1 MLQGHFISLTFK
13 DYRPMKEALSTLGTS
28 GNIFFDWWCE
38 LRGYTAPLFF
48 TITGL
53 VFVFLL
59 TGNKTE
65 SFWKQKRVRKGIRR
79 GISIM
84 LWGYLLQLNFKNVSY
99 YLSGR
104 INDRFFAFHVLQ
116 SIGLGILV
124 LILIY
129 SIHYTF
135 KKIKLS
141 ILLFS
146 FAILIFFF
154 EPIIESFG
162 NTYIPSFAPKLF
174 QNMVHGPNSIFPIFP
189 WLGFVFMGGAI
200 GAVIREQLHRIK
212 EKLFP
217 LKFALIGSA
226 IYLIFIIIF
235 HLIDVFSISQY
246 EFSISAWHLNCL
258 IRIHLFISLLMFLEQ
273 FLKNK
278 KSTFIMM
285 GQNTLSIY
293 IVHVIIL
300 YGSLFGIG
308 IKTWYDKSLNFT
320 QSITGAILFILF
332 FGVFTIVQPRV
343 TGFLSAKFNR
353 YFRPNS
359 KAKSE

>member
-1 MLQGHFISLTFK
+1 
-13 DYRPMKEALSTLGTS
+13 MKSDLSTLGTS
-28 GNIFFDWWCE
+28 GNLIFDWWCE

-53 VFVFLL
+53 VFVYLL
-59 TGNKTE
+59 TGNKSD
-65 SFWKQKRVRKGIRR
+65 SFWKQKRVRKGIKR

-84 LWGYLLQLNFKNVSY
+84 LWGYLLQINLKNVSY

-146 FAILIFFF
+146 CGVLIFFF
-154 EPIIESFG
+154 QPIIESYG
-162 NTYIPSFAPKLF
+162 NSYFPSFAPKII
-174 QNMVHGPNSIFPIFP
+174 QNMIHGPNSIFPIFP
-189 WLGFVFMGGAI
+189 WIGYVFMGGTI
-200 GAVIREQLHRIK
+200 GAIIREQLHRVK
-212 EKLFP
+212 EKRFP
-217 LKFALIGSA
+217 LKFALIGTS
-226 IYLIFIIIF
+226 IFLVFMGIF
-235 HLIDVFSISQY
+235 HLIDFIIPNQY
-246 EFSISAWHLNCL
+246 EFSNSGWYFDCL
-258 IRIHLFISLLMFLEQ
+258 IKILLLISILMYLEQ
-273 FLKNK
+273 FMKFK

-308 IKTWYDKSLNFT
+308 IRTWYDKSLTFN
-320 QSITGAILFILF
+320 QSIIGAILFILF
-332 FGVFTIVQPRV
+332 FGVFTIVQPIV
-343 TGFLSAKFNR
+343 KAFLFDKFNQ
-353 YFRPNS
+353 YFRPNF